1 MNMNDPKG
9 TCDIVWLIML
19 SHVCGKLDRQVP
31 ELACQVAHCRGTKTK
46 SQDVSSLD
54 LSMGLRICWH
64 NWAWKKRKGAIHNFT
79 MNQNVCILSYA
90 MFSCV
95 FQLCSGFVVGIW
107 FHLTSAQLQG
117 QACQRPRAAAAPCRA
132 AQVWFWCRMAMYG
145 SVPVIPVLLYLT
157 TRRFIMCLLPQMGP
171 DIGTLSPAAP
181 LRMSMR
187 RAWVLFISQ

>member
-1 MNMNDPKG
+1 MPGCSLPRHKNEEPRCFFLGFVNGFADLL
-9 TCDIVWLIML
+9 TQL
-19 SHVCGKLDRQVP
+19 SL
-31 ELACQVAHCRGTKTK
+31 
-46 SQDVSSLD
+46 
-54 LSMGLRICWH
+54 
-64 NWAWKKRKGAIHNFT
+64 KKRKGTIHNFT
-79 MNQNVCILSYA
+79 MNPNVCILSYA

-145 SVPVIPVLLYLT
+145 SVLVIPVLLYLT
-157 TRRFIMCLLPQMGP
+157 TRRFIMYLLHQMGP